1 MEAFFKGHAFFT
13 GAAMLLL
20 LLSILCRFMTGVL
33 LKKLLKEAENMSATD
48 NKLLKQCKLKFQ
60 NCFELNEGAVNVEVF
75 VEKFMQN
82 IRLGR
87 CSLRLIGLFSGQFL
101 LLSVFAAGIGA
112 CLGLIHGETLGQV
125 LPYYLLAFLSLY
137 LYFSISGL
145 VDVPGKQEALKT
157 TVTDFLENRMTG
169 RIVSA
174 KKDNEY
180 LEEEERKAKAAEG
193 LKSAALLQAAKSLK
207 SAAPLQAAKNP
218 ASSASLQDA
227 KNPESAASQQEAKSP
242 ESAAPPRAA
251 KGPASA
257 ASPRASKMPVSDAA
271 KPEAKAPNLPP
282 DSALEKEE
290 LEALLGEFLA

>member
-20 LLSILCRFMTGVL
+20 LLSILCRFITGVL

-60 NCFELNEGAVNVEVF
+60 NCYELNEGAVNVEVF

-87 CSLRLIGLFSGQFL
+87 CSLRLIGLISGQLL

-145 VDVPGKQEALKT
+145 VDVPGKQEALRT
-157 TVTDFLENRMTG
+157 TVTDFLENRMAG
-169 RIVSA
+169 RIVSV
-174 KKDNEY
+174 KRDSDY
-180 LEEEERKAKAAEG
+180 LEAEEQR
-193 LKSAALLQAAKSLK
+193 
-207 SAAPLQAAKNP
+207 
-218 ASSASLQDA
+218 
-227 KNPESAASQQEAKSP
+227 
-242 ESAAPPRAA
+242 A
-251 KGPASA
+251 KGNI
-257 ASPRASKMPVSDAA
+257 SDAEPCEE
-271 KPEAKAPNLPP
+271 KTPEGRTALERVQMPQSDVLPAAGR
-282 DSALEKEE
+282 DAEVRNQSVGSLREKEE